1 MNAHELQ
8 AAVDTLWPHLVA
20 VALIACRLAPVTFL
34 CPLFGG
40 SAAPSTVRLGVA
52 LALSLFTHL
61 AGGVG
66 PVGPPGNS
74 WELGAQAGREIVFGV
89 ALGLLASLPFDAARI
104 GGRFV
109 DLFRGSSAEAS
120 LPQAGSRE
128 AASGDLLYQLL
139 LALVASGAVLP
150 LVLPALLKS
159 YALVGVGLPMP
170 TEGMVTHVLAA
181 LGGAFS
187 LALALGAPVAG
198 ACLAV
203 DLGLGLAARTV
214 PSLSLND
221 TGTPLRILGGGVILW
236 FSIGIL
242 AQRLLGAVAG
252 SAAALQALAEAAQ

>member
-1 MNAHELQ
+1 MNALELQ
-8 AAVDTLWPHLVA
+8 GAIDALSSHLVA
-20 VALIACRLAPVTFL
+20 VTLIACRLTPVTFL

-61 AGGVG
+61 AGGIG
-66 PVGPPGNS
+66 PLGPPES
-74 WELGAQAGREIVFGV
+74 VLVLGAQAGREIVFGL

-104 GGRFV
+104 GGRFI

-159 YALVGVGLPMP
+159 YAVVGVGLPAP
-170 TEGMVTHVLAA
+170 TEGMVAHVLTAVA
-181 LGGAFS
+181 GAFS
-187 LALALGAPVAG
+187 VALALGAPVAG
-198 ACLAV
+198 ASLAV

-214 PSLSLND
+214 PSLSLNE

-236 FSIGIL
+236 FSVGIL
-242 AQRLLGAVAG
+242 AQRLLGAVTGAT
-252 SAAALQALAEAAQ
+252 AALEGLIEVSR